1 MAGTCP
7 LSVAPTPFWCPI
19 APVRADKSGARTEA
33 GPYGRPVRIFRATVR
48 GQFDGLDDDRKAALR
63 AEAEEHDLLATS
75 FTREG
80 SFAYSPALTW
90 LNLRYEVRH
99 PDGTADEEVERATLA
114 MARDRLE
121 RLEVPHKHLR
131 VELLDMA
138 TMWDD
143 R

>member
-1 MAGTCP
+1 M
-7 LSVAPTPFWCPI
+7 
-19 APVRADKSGARTEA
+19 
-33 GPYGRPVRIFRATVR
+33 RIFRATVR

-63 AEAEEHDLLATS
+63 SGADEHDILATS

-80 SFAYSPALTW
+80 SFVYSPALTW
-90 LNLRYEVRH
+90 FNLRYEVRH
-99 PDGTADEEVERATLA
+99 PDEATDEEVEAATLA
-114 MARDRLE
+114 LAHE
-121 RLEVPHKHLR
+121 RLARLDVAHKHLR